1 MGSQHCERN
10 GRCALGHPLM
20 RLSHQGLLSTAHAQ
34 KEMSLHHNE
43 TLQLPMLVAASFPWL
58 TKAAWHSLAAIVGT
72 IWTHSNATSKIICG
86 PHVANHFFEKMPV
99 CEMTMGAGGVAHV
112 FLRMSHSSQH
122 TQETNILTW

>member
-10 GRCALGHPLM
+10 GGCALGHPLM
-20 RLSHQGLLSTAHAQ
+20 RLLHQGLLSTAHAQ

-72 IWTHSNATSKIICG
+72 IWTHSSDQNIDLGVVTCSNNTKFNFFHVFFG
-86 PHVANHFFEKMPV
+86 PHISALDV
-99 CEMTMGAGGVAHV
+99 
-112 FLRMSHSSQH
+112 
-122 TQETNILTW
+122 